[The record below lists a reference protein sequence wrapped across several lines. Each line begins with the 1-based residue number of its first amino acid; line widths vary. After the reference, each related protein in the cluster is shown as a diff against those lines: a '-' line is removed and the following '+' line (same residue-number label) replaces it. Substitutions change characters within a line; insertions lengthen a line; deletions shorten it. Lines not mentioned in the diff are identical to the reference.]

1 MVLTE
6 AMEEAMRF
14 VIWLVA
20 LLLAGHT
27 VAWAQKGV
35 PGKEL
40 SAKDAARMDAPL
52 PPSLY
57 LDKPLSELKGVVS
70 WKTLAMVTPVR
81 QQDRFVPEFSKDVSA
96 LDKKEVKL
104 QGFMMP
110 LDMGEKQKRF
120 LLVAMP
126 PTCAFCLPG
135 GPDQLVEVLAKTPV
149 KYGFEPIVVTG
160 KFVVLKDDPM
170 GLYYRLTDAVAQ

>member
-1 MVLTE
+1 
-6 AMEEAMRF
+6 MRF
-14 VIWLVA
+14 VIWIFA

-27 VAWAQKGV
+27 AAWAQKGV

-40 SAKDAARMDAPL
+40 SQKDMAGMDAPL
-52 PPSLY
+52 PPY
-57 LDKPLSELKGVVS
+57 LDKPLPELKGVVS
-70 WKTLAMVTPVR
+70 WKTLGQVTPVR
-81 QQDRFVPEFSKDVSA
+81 QQDRFIPQFSKDVTA
-96 LDKKEVKL
+96 LDKKEIKL

-135 GPDQLVEVLAKTPV
+135 GPDQLVEVVAKTPV
-149 KYGFEPIVVTG
+149 KYGFEPIVISG

-170 GLYYRLTDAVAQ
+170 GLYYRLTDAVAASH

>member
-1 MVLTE
+1 
-6 AMEEAMRF
+6 MRF

-27 VAWAQKGV
+27 VVWAQKGV

-40 SAKDAARMDAPL
+40 SAKDAAMMNAPL
-52 PPSLY
+52 PPASY
-57 LDKPLSELKGVVS
+57 LDQPLPELKGVVS
-70 WKTLAMVTPVR
+70 WKTLGQVTPVR